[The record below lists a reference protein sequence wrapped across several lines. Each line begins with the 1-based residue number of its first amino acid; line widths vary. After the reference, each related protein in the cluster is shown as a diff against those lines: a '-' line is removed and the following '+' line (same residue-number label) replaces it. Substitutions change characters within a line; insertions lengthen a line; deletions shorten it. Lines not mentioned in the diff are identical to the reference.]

1 MAIHANFLLRG
12 PQGTS
17 SQATHRGLT
26 ALCCLAE
33 EHAAKQRLAAARSE
47 AEEELARL
55 NALRQEAAQSHA
67 NNAAAHQ
74 EADTLSR
81 QLASL
86 RKETEEAQRSRDAA
100 KTAEASVTKVR
111 QTLQITCNSFHSSQS
126 AKL

>member
-74 EADTLSR
+74 EADTLTDSWPPCARRLRRHSAAVMLQR
-81 QLASL
+81 QL
-86 RKETEEAQRSRDAA
+86 K
-100 KTAEASVTKVR
+100 
-111 QTLQITCNSFHSSQS
+111 HQS
-126 AKL
+126 PR